1 MALFDQYAQAL
12 VWRTFASGDPL
23 EDLGLA
29 VQHFMELWGYDM
41 DTAKCMDGV
50 LAAKLSAALI
60 YNAPL
65 DDEEAEDAEDADHED
80 PDVCN

>member
-1 MALFDQYAQAL
+1 
-12 VWRTFASGDPL
+12 
-23 EDLGLA
+23 
-29 VQHFMELWGYDM
+29 MELWGYAL

-60 YNAPL
+60 YNASL